1 LKKLLFQDIS
11 LFFSLFMLKE
21 RRKPKE
27 AVYSWNR
34 SLSRRVQ
41 FKPGKKIGLVLGEHS
56 TITRVRSNS
65 QAYWKGIQVGYV
77 ILKVNGLVCEEIT
90 IKPMLQAAVK
100 SGKPFAILFKVPA
113 PSAKTEYVDEA
124 SPKVGSSKD
133 SSTIEKFNDHKN
145 SLDENK
151 CSKASSSI
159 AQMKLT
165 QENETTANV
174 NTNKISVTENG
185 EKETNCNV
193 LQNSINMLK
202 LANLELQKKYS
213 AEVLKLQNDC
223 MKKDAKIVQLERQIN
238 IVRNERNALRKQMNR
253 KTTEDNEKSKMRARE
268 SLDLGPIAEVES
280 RISLPDMGKRNLT
293 EPISVASTE
302 TADVVYHDPNKDM
315 MQGIWKGAKRE
326 ANLRSLSSC
335 GTAIGVPFGDS
346 KPYMDFA
353 KTRTSYTES
362 YWSTP
367 TQTPRTEYTQ
377 DGTLTDLA
385 SVAGYNSRKHT
396 PRSEPSVILME
407 GHKK

>member
-1 LKKLLFQDIS
+1 
-11 LFFSLFMLKE
+11 
-21 RRKPKE
+21 
-27 AVYSWNR
+27 
-34 SLSRRVQ
+34 VQ

-193 LQNSINMLK
+193 LQHSINMLK

-238 IVRNERNALRKQMNR
+238 IVRNERNALRKQIYR
-253 KTTEDNEKSKMRARE
+253 KTTEDNEKSKMRVRE
-268 SLDLGPIAEVES
+268 SLDVGAIAEVVC

-293 EPISVASTE
+293 APISVASIE
-302 TADVVYHDPNKDM
+302 SADVLYHDPNMDM

-326 ANLRSLSSC
+326 AKNFRSLSSF
-335 GTAIGVPFGDS
+335 GTAIGVPFGDN

-367 TQTPRTEYTQ
+367 TQSPRTEYTQ
-377 DGTLTDLA
+377 DGTLADLA
-385 SVAGYNSRKHT
+385 SVAGYNSRKDIF
-396 PRSEPSVILME
+396 RSEASVIIVE

>member
-1 LKKLLFQDIS
+1 
-11 LFFSLFMLKE
+11 M
-21 RRKPKE
+21 
-27 AVYSWNR
+27 
-34 SLSRRVQ
+34 
-41 FKPGKKIGLVLGEHS
+41 PGKKIGLVLGKHS

-113 PSAKTEYVDEA
+113 PSVTTEYVDVA

-133 SSTIEKFNDHKN
+133 SSTIEKFNDQKN
-145 SLDENK
+145 LLDENK
-151 CSKASSSI
+151 CSTASSSI
-159 AQMKLT
+159 T
-165 QENETTANV
+165 
-174 NTNKISVTENG
+174 VTENG
-185 EKETNCNV
+185 EEETNCNV

-238 IVRNERNALRKQMNR
+238 IVRNERNALRKQIYR

-268 SLDLGPIAEVES
+268 SLDVGAIAEVVC
-280 RISLPDMGKRNLT
+280 RISLPDMGKRSLT
-293 EPISVASTE
+293 APISVASIE
-302 TADVVYHDPNKDM
+302 SADVLYHDPNMDM

-326 ANLRSLSSC
+326 AKNFRSLSSF
-335 GTAIGVPFGDS
+335 GTAIGVPFGDN

-367 TQTPRTEYTQ
+367 TQSPRTEYTQ
-377 DGTLTDLA
+377 DGTLADLA
-385 SVAGYNSRKHT
+385 SVAGYNSRKDIF
-396 PRSEPSVILME
+396 RSETSVILVE
-407 GHKK
+407 GHKI